1 MKPYVTAGRPCG
13 TLLILLATV
22 SVLIAMASPASGAT
36 PPQFPHLT
44 VTVSGDPLLPG
55 EDLEI
60 SAVWY
65 RDASLYLPPE
75 SVSVRLYSVPSGLPV
90 AGYTIPKDEH
100 TASEDSIRHFR
111 GVIPSSELPAGRL
124 LVVVTDPISG
134 ADARVAIN
142 VTEPGPDYPDI
153 QRLRHADTVFF
164 GIAEVLML
172 VLAAGLGLL
181 LRRP

>member
-1 MKPYVTAGRPCG
+1 MKPYVTAGRPRG
-13 TLLILLATV
+13 ILLILLATV
-22 SVLIAMASPASGAT
+22 SVLIAIASPASGAT

-44 VTVSGDPLLPG
+44 VTISGDPLLPG

-111 GVIPSSELPAGRL
+111 GVIPSSELPAGRF

-164 GIAEVLML
+164 GIAAVLML